1 MLLRAFPEPGSSSVV
16 VEARLLSEH
25 LPLHAS
31 RSLAEEGDVGAL
43 ALTTVAQQLLYYQD
57 SSTHSAQESA
67 RKAWRTQ
74 PAGTKRPLGAAGGSS
89 VSAGSSA
96 LKAAKRVKLAAVPPT
111 ASSLADLEPEA
122 GVGTSSGKKKSLP
135 SQGWLHQ
142 KVCFIVLNIGKGFNS
157 VLPLSY

>member
-25 LPLHAS
+25 LPLHAG

-43 ALTTVAQQLLYYQD
+43 AVTTVAQQLLYYQD
-57 SSTHSAQESA
+57 SSMHSAQESA

-74 PAGTKRPLGAAGGSS
+74 PAGTKRPLGAGGGGGT

-111 ASSLADLEPEA
+111 ASSLADLEPDA
-122 GVGTSSGKKKSLP
+122 SVGTSSAKKKTLP
-135 SQGWLHQ
+135 SQGWLKSLFH
-142 KVCFIVLNIGKGFNS
+142 CFKYWLRV
-157 VLPLSY
+157 